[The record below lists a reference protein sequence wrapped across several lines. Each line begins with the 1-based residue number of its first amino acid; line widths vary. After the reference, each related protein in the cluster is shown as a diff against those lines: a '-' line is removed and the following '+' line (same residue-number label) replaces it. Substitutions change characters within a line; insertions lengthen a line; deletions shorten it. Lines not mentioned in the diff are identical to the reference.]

1 MIAAVLS
8 GGLIVIAFAT
18 DIIKQKIPNRIT
30 AAGLIIGILL
40 HIAAEG
46 YSGASFALM
55 GAVLGFI
62 PLWLLYWIH
71 AVGAGDVKLFA
82 ALGALTGAE
91 FVLQSI
97 MYSIV
102 YAACISCLIL
112 LWRWEWKSRGILIAR
127 MLLLF
132 FIWKDTKQLKD
143 FGKSAQN
150 LRFPFM
156 WAVLPAAATA
166 AYLQIS

>member
-8 GGLIVIAFAT
+8 GGLLAIAFAT
-18 DIIKQKIPNRIT
+18 DIVQQKIPNRIT
-30 AAGLIIGILL
+30 AAGLIIGIVL
-40 HIAAEG
+40 HIATEG
-46 YSGASFALM
+46 YSGASFALI
-55 GAVLGFI
+55 GALLGFI
-62 PLWLLYWIH
+62 PLLLLYWIH

-97 MYSIV
+97 MYSLV

-112 LWRWEWKSRGILIAR
+112 LWRWEWKRRGVLIAR

-132 FIWKDTKQLKD
+132 FLWKDTKQLKG
-143 FGKSAQN
+143 FAKSSQN
-150 LRFPFM
+150 FRFPFM